1 MPKIKVT
8 VIGADKQLSDTMGN
22 SITTGKGFKYTYQKQ
37 LLSRLRVVMSNTSNL
52 SPEEQLIAISN
63 MLIVERNIA
72 NFAAEQYAQLDQD
85 NIFNSFTEIAEE
97 IEALFE

>member
-22 SITTGKGFKYTYQKQ
+22 SITSGKGFKYTYQKQ
-37 LLSRLRVVMSNTSNL
+37 LLSRLRVVMSNTSDL
-52 SPEEQLIAISN
+52 PPEEQLIVISN
-63 MLIVERNIA
+63 MLITERNIA
-72 NFAAEQYAQLDQD
+72 NYAAEQYAQLDQD
-85 NIFNSFTEIAEE
+85 DIFNSFTEIAEE